1 MPAPSPPAARR
12 SPFARLPLIATIAT
26 DAALLAAL
34 VAWQWEERQPISR
47 VSWELPIV
55 LTLLSLA
62 CGAVALIACRRANRV
77 LLFLLDFSAVLVAA
91 WLFNHLYPR
100 IATSQPFW
108 LR

>member
-1 MPAPSPPAARR
+1 MDAPPPPVPRR
-12 SPFARLPLIATIAT
+12 PLLARLPLIASIAT
-26 DAALLAAL
+26 EATLLAAL
-34 VAWQWEERQPISR
+34 GAWQWEERQPISR

-55 LTLLSLA
+55 LALASLA

-91 WLFNHLYPR
+91 WLFNHLYGR
-100 IATSQPFW
+100 VAISQPFW

>member
-1 MPAPSPPAARR
+1 MPASSPPAARR

-34 VAWQWEERQPISR
+34 AAWQWEERQPISR

-55 LTLLSLA
+55 LTLVCLA

-91 WLFNHLYPR
+91 WLFNHLYAR
-100 IATSQPFW
+100 VAISRPFW
-108 LR
+108 LH